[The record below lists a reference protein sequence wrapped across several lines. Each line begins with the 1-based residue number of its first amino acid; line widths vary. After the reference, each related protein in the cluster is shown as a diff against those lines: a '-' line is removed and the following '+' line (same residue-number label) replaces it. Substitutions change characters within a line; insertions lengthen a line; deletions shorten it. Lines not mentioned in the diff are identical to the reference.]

1 MYGQLYHRTI
11 SRELQEPRRSPRGAG
26 GGARVGQQE
35 ARWVRGGCEGMGSA
49 RAAGR
54 TRWQRPAH
62 AASGPG
68 PGHKAQSPFGQFAG
82 PRPAPRC
89 RERSGSTGNIF
100 APCMISGSSTRKG
113 ALDGKIR
120 APCILNHPI
129 VPGNGRIGRGSC
141 HLDLEKHAFR
151 ADIAREGAFF
161 AHSAKKGC
169 IRRDSCQ
176 PGPRCRRNARDGD
189 AGGVRWAQCG
199 WGARLC
205 RRDARGRGA
214 GTRLAR
220 GGDAGRTI
228 RPNAQALPQRAPS
241 ELR

>member
-1 MYGQLYHRTI
+1 M
-11 SRELQEPRRSPRGAG
+11 GA
-26 GGARVGQQE
+26 
-35 ARWVRGGCEGMGSA
+35 GGCEGMGSA

-176 PGPRCRRNARDGD
+176 SGPRCRRNARDGD

>member
-1 MYGQLYHRTI
+1 MQF
-11 SRELQEPRRSPRGAG
+11 RSFAGCGEVRATCAMGTERG
-26 GGARVGQQE
+26 
-35 ARWVRGGCEGMGSA
+35 W
-49 RAAGR
+49 RAAGASEVAEAR
-54 TRWQRPAH
+54 ACGKRARP
-62 AASGPG
+62 GRR
-68 PGHKAQSPFGQFAG
+68 AQGQFGQFAG
-82 PRPAPRC
+82 LRPANC
-89 RERSGSTGNIF
+89 RLERPGSAGNIF
-100 APCMISGSSTRKG
+100 APCMISGPSTRKG
-113 ALDGKIR
+113 GLDGKIR
-120 APCILNHPI
+120 APCIPNRPI
-129 VPGNGRIGRGSC
+129 APGNGRIRRGSC
-141 HLDLEKHAFR
+141 HFDLEKHAFR

-199 WGARLC
+199 WGVRLC

-228 RPNAQALPQRAPS
+228 RPNAQALPQRIPLA
-241 ELR
+241 LR

>member
-1 MYGQLYHRTI
+1 M
-11 SRELQEPRRSPRGAG
+11 GA
-26 GGARVGQQE
+26 
-35 ARWVRGGCEGMGSA
+35 GGCEGMGSA

-89 RERSGSTGNIF
+89 LERSGSGGSIF
-100 APCMISGSSTRKG
+100 APCMISGPSTRKG
-113 ALDGKIR
+113 DLDGKIR
-120 APCILNHPI
+120 APCIPNRPI
-129 VPGNGRIGRGSC
+129 APGNGRIGRGSC

-199 WGARLC
+199 WGAALSARC
-205 RRDARGRGA
+205 AWSRSRDA
-214 GTRLAR
+214 TS
-220 GGDAGRTI
+220 AGRRRGQNYSPKCASIAATRSFSASMI
-228 RPNAQALPQRAPS
+228 C
-241 ELR
+241 